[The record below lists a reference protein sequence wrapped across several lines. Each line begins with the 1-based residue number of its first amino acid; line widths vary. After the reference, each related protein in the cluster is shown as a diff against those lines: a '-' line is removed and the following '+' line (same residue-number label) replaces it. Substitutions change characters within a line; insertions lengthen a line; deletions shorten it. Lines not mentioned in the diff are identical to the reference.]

1 MATPITSN
9 YNAFLASEMY
19 QTKFKGENG
28 KNANQFK
35 NNVQAPKANPE
46 VTGVNPF
53 TKAAPISHTA
63 EAYEGQGTVSFI
75 AQKKAKMAEVGLGGN
90 PHATETLGNRLNVTE
105 YDMF

>member
-63 EAYEGQGTVSFI
+63 EAMKDKVQYHLLRKRRLKW
-75 AQKKAKMAEVGLGGN
+75 QK
-90 PHATETLGNRLNVTE
+90 
-105 YDMF
+105 